1 VEIKAGP
8 AFPKRTKTQD
18 CILARTTI
26 WLNFPKSRRDRWQP
40 PLLGK
45 RFYGRSSCFLFQVK

>member
-45 RFYGRSSCFLFQVK
+45 ILWQVLMFPFPG